1 MNTTVFTKLLTFLDQ
16 LDHQRISYTLAR
28 QREDAL
34 MVLVAVPGERWE
46 IEFRSDGAIEI
57 EKFISTGEIHEAE
70 SLSELFARY
79 ADQEEQT
86 GSPEVISLPTVTDK
100 VA

>member
-1 MNTTVFTKLLTFLDQ
+1 MNTTVFTKLLAFLDQ
-16 LDHQRISYTLAR
+16 LDHQRISYTLAH

-34 MVLVAVPGERWE
+34 MVVVAVPGERWE
-46 IEFRSDGAIEI
+46 VEFKSDGAIET
-57 EKFISTGEIHEAE
+57 EKFISTGEIHGAE
-70 SLSELFARY
+70 SLSELFERY

-86 GSPEVISLPTVTDK
+86 DSPEVTIPPIVTDK